1 MAFDCSDHGQYKVLH
16 LTGEVDLSNSSVVKK
31 SLLKILEEGRSVIV
45 DFSALTYIDSSGMA
59 TLVEGL
65 NFANSRDL
73 NLYIAG
79 AVGAPLQVL
88 ELTRLNQV
96 FNMVDAVEAVQE

>member
-16 LTGEVDLSNSSVVKK
+16 LSGEVDLSNSSLVRQ
-31 SLLKILEEGRSVIV
+31 SLLEILEKGRSVIV
-45 DFSALTYIDSSGMA
+45 DFSALSYIDSSGMA

-65 NFANSRDL
+65 NVANNKKL
-73 NLYIAG
+73 KLYIAG
-79 AVGAPLQVL
+79 AIGAPLQVL

-96 FNMVDAVEAVQE
+96 FNMIESVAKVEE